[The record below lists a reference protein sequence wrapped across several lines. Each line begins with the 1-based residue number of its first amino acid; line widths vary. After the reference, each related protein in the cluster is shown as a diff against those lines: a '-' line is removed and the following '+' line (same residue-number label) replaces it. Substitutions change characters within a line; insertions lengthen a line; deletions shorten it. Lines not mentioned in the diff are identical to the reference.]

1 MKIKKYDFRQWLLA
15 AGIRAVKTMA
25 QTATAT
31 IGSAVVLSEV
41 NWAVVASAS
50 VLAGVF
56 SVLMSTAGL
65 PELDELEE

>member
-1 MKIKKYDFRQWLLA
+1 MKKYDFRQWLLA